1 MRNRFLLCIGWVL
14 SGFLMSCTKKDS
26 GSSTLPLLVVTPKIE
41 ISSRTQLQEVWRES
55 GASSTETSI
64 GHLVGDDAVEHL
76 PLLLGDRNYH
86 NPQIDY
92 GLWGTVPCFYYYG
105 SYDLADGA
113 GTQDFDQLICKE
125 SLFQA
130 GLEYNSLHLTEYK
143 SLTEHCS
150 VEVGDIQ
157 DSVAPQDD
165 QTNLYK
171 RRYANCS
178 VAEFDVCTVTE
189 TYDQPILGLTDPVD
203 VVVDCHDTGKQLP
216 VDAVVVEDDDVVPT
230 LTKDAIVDNIELASA
245 NEKNKIL
252 RRGDLSNANIRFFLW
267 SDMYCS
273 YYLGDVEKDGETRSV
288 DHLDCHFEEEYSSVN
303 YHTPLRDHQTAD
315 MTCTKKNREF
325 QATDENS
332 QTQFH
337 QVFNCNIDGFE
348 LASPDTAC
356 VYTKVF
362 NGEDETGQIA
372 STSFECTTADDKKLF
387 NALPPQPI
395 SLTKQDIST
404 KDILKNLWREDGA
417 LPTETSIG
425 HLVGEDAVEH
435 LPLLL
440 GDRNYHNPQ
449 IDYGLWGSLP
459 CFYYYGSY
467 DLADSAGTQD
477 FDQLICKESLFQVGL
492 EYQSVSLEDYKSP
505 AEHCSVGA
513 GDVQDS
519 AVPQADQTVLY
530 KRRYANCSVAEF
542 DVCTVTE
549 TYDAPILGLTDPS
562 EVVVDC
568 HDTGKQLPVGAVIED
583 DDDDDVAPV
592 FTKNAI
598 LNNVELASTNEKNKI
613 LRRGDL
619 SSANVRFFLWS
630 DMYCSYYLGDVER
643 DGETRSVDHLDCHFE
658 EEHSSV
664 NYHTPLRDH
673 QTADMTCTKKNREF
687 QATDENSQI
696 QFHQIFN
703 CNIDGFEL
711 ASPDTACTYTK
722 VFDGEDETGQI
733 ASTSFECAT
742 ADDKKLFDILP
753 PQPISITK
761 KDISTKDILK
771 NLWREDGASATE
783 TSIGHL
789 VGEDAVEHLP
799 LLLGDR
805 DYNNPQIDYGLWGDL
820 PCFYYYGSYDL
831 ADGAGTQDFDHLICK
846 ESLFQVGLAYQS
858 ISLEDYKSPAE
869 HCSVGAGDV
878 QDSAVPQADQTV
890 LYKRRYANCSVAEF
904 DVCTV
909 TETYDAPI
917 LGLTDPSEVVVDCHD
932 TGKQLPVDAVV
943 VEDDDVIPALT
954 KDAIVD
960 NIELA
965 SANEKNK
972 ILRRGDLSSA
982 NVRFFLWSD
991 MYCSYYLGNVER
1003 DGETRSADHLDCH
1016 FEEEHS
1022 GVNYHTPLRDHQT
1035 ADMACTKK
1043 NREFQA
1049 TDENS
1054 QTQFHQIF
1062 ECNIDGFELA
1072 SPDTA
1077 CVYTKV
1083 FNGEDETGQIAS
1095 TSFECATADDKK
1107 LFDTLPP
1114 QPISLTKQDISTKD
1128 ILKNLWRES
1137 GASGT
1142 ETSIGHLVGEDAVE
1156 HLPLLLGDR
1165 NYHNP
1170 QIDYGLWGSLPC
1182 FYYYGSYDLA
1192 DGVSTQEFDQLIC
1205 EESLFQEGL
1214 EYQSV
1219 SLEDYKSPAEHCSVG
1234 AGDVQD
1240 SAVPQADQTVLY
1252 KRRYANC
1259 SIAEFDVCTVTETYD
1274 APILGLTDPSEVVV
1288 NCHDTGKQL
1297 PVDAVVVEDDDV
1309 VPTLTKDA
1317 IVDNIE
1323 LASANEKNKIL
1334 RRGDLSNA
1342 NIRFFLWSDM
1352 YCSYYLGDVE
1362 KDGETRSVDHLDCHF
1377 EEEYSSVNYHTPL
1390 RDHQTAD
1397 MTCTKKNREFQ
1408 ATDENSQT
1416 QFHQVFNCN
1425 IDGFKLASPDTACVY
1440 TKVFN
1445 GEDETGQIAST
1456 SFECTTADDKKLFNA
1471 LPPQPISLTKQDI
1484 STKDILKNLWREDGA
1499 LPTET
1504 SIGHLVGEDAE
1515 EHLPLLLGDR
1525 NYHNHQIDYGLWGS
1539 LPCFYYYGSYDL
1551 ADGVSTQEFD
1561 QLICKESLFQVGLAY
1576 QSVSLED
1583 YKSPAEHCSVGVA
1596 GDVQDSAVP
1605 QADQTV
1611 LYKRRYAN
1619 CSVAEF
1625 DVCTVTETYDAP
1637 ILGLTDPSEVVVNCY
1652 DTGKQLPTDVVVE
1665 DVVPLLTKDA
1675 IVNNVEVA
1683 SDTEK
1688 QRVLY
1693 RGDLTNT
1700 DVRFFLWSD
1709 MYCSYY
1715 LGDAERS
1722 SEMRS
1727 VDHLDC
1733 TFEEEYS
1740 KVSYHTVLLDHQ
1752 IADLT
1757 CTKKEEEFQVS
1768 DANSQK
1774 QFHQA
1779 FECNIDGFELAS
1791 PDTACTYTKVF
1802 DGTDDEGTLVD
1813 SHFECFIADDKKL
1826 FGAVEPEDGVR
1837 SLIFSDITDL
1847 FHSSEAL
1854 NNNDLYVDTIK
1865 TALSG
1870 GDIPRE
1876 QTAIGLWN
1884 DYYCH
1889 YVSIEG
1895 VEELDSDDNS
1905 DEDGDGDNT
1914 RRSLQSLTCSSENFF
1929 TGETFPL
1936 LEGLTS
1942 LESLCSQRSG
1952 FEITHVRDLVR
1963 TEVSYQCPLIE
1974 GLTCELKLS
1983 FDERLDANAEVD
1995 ATNAVRK
2002 KLTCNNYDG
2011 QELSYES
2018 QDRPYRVS
2026 FYQAAQKNQSDTSH
2040 AFFYGG
2046 KLDSVQLQS
2055 LPERI
2060 QKAHALVWSEGLN
2073 TFFDRGVLVGS
2084 YPLPERLTELD
2095 FAISLEDI
2103 LADFTDTNYVE
2114 LPNLERRKLLR
2125 KLQGDLKDRPAP
2137 AWWPSDEAYPIDNV
2151 HRYFGHWDGF
2161 DCHYTEYKTYSGT
2174 DTSDREAK
2182 DLKDLVCF
2190 VP

>member
-41 ISSRTQLQEVWRES
+41 ISSRTQLQEIWRES
-55 GASSTETSI
+55 GASGTETSI
-64 GHLVGDDAVEHL
+64 GHLVGEDAVEHL
-76 PLLLGDRNYH
+76 PLLLGDRNYQD
-86 NPQIDY
+86 PQIDY

-113 GTQDFDQLICKE
+113 GTQDFDHLICKE

-150 VEVGDIQ
+150 VEVGDVQ

-171 RRYANCS
+171 RRYTSCS
-178 VAEFDVCTVTE
+178 IAEFDVCTVTE

-203 VVVDCHDTGKQLP
+203 VVV
-216 VDAVVVEDDDVVPT
+216 
-230 LTKDAIVDNIELASA
+230 N
-245 NEKNKIL
+245 
-252 RRGDLSNANIRFFLW
+252 
-267 SDMYCS
+267 
-273 YYLGDVEKDGETRSV
+273 
-288 DHLDCHFEEEYSSVN
+288 
-303 YHTPLRDHQTAD
+303 
-315 MTCTKKNREF
+315 
-325 QATDENS
+325 
-332 QTQFH
+332 
-337 QVFNCNIDGFE
+337 
-348 LASPDTAC
+348 
-356 VYTKVF
+356 
-362 NGEDETGQIA
+362 
-372 STSFECTTADDKKLF
+372 
-387 NALPPQPI
+387 
-395 SLTKQDIST
+395 
-404 KDILKNLWREDGA
+404 
-417 LPTETSIG
+417 
-425 HLVGEDAVEH
+425 
-435 LPLLL
+435 
-440 GDRNYHNPQ
+440 
-449 IDYGLWGSLP
+449 
-459 CFYYYGSY
+459 
-467 DLADSAGTQD
+467 
-477 FDQLICKESLFQVGL
+477 
-492 EYQSVSLEDYKSP
+492 
-505 AEHCSVGA
+505 
-513 GDVQDS
+513 
-519 AVPQADQTVLY
+519 
-530 KRRYANCSVAEF
+530 
-542 DVCTVTE
+542 
-549 TYDAPILGLTDPS
+549 
-562 EVVVDC
+562 
-568 HDTGKQLPVGAVIED
+568 
-583 DDDDDVAPV
+583 
-592 FTKNAI
+592 
-598 LNNVELASTNEKNKI
+598 
-613 LRRGDL
+613 
-619 SSANVRFFLWS
+619 
-630 DMYCSYYLGDVER
+630 
-643 DGETRSVDHLDCHFE
+643 
-658 EEHSSV
+658 
-664 NYHTPLRDH
+664 
-673 QTADMTCTKKNREF
+673 
-687 QATDENSQI
+687 
-696 QFHQIFN
+696 
-703 CNIDGFEL
+703 
-711 ASPDTACTYTK
+711 
-722 VFDGEDETGQI
+722 
-733 ASTSFECAT
+733 
-742 ADDKKLFDILP
+742 
-753 PQPISITK
+753 
-761 KDISTKDILK
+761 
-771 NLWREDGASATE
+771 
-783 TSIGHL
+783 
-789 VGEDAVEHLP
+789 
-799 LLLGDR
+799 
-805 DYNNPQIDYGLWGDL
+805 
-820 PCFYYYGSYDL
+820 
-831 ADGAGTQDFDHLICK
+831 
-846 ESLFQVGLAYQS
+846 
-858 ISLEDYKSPAE
+858 
-869 HCSVGAGDV
+869 
-878 QDSAVPQADQTV
+878 
-890 LYKRRYANCSVAEF
+890 
-904 DVCTV
+904 
-909 TETYDAPI
+909 
-917 LGLTDPSEVVVDCHD
+917 CHD

-943 VEDDDVIPALT
+943 VEDDDVIPTLT
-954 KDAIVD
+954 KDAILNNV
-960 NIELA
+960 ELA

-972 ILRRGDLSSA
+972 VLRRGDLTNA
-982 NVRFFLWSD
+982 NIRFFLWSD
-991 MYCSYYLGNVER
+991 MYCSYYLGSVER
-1003 DGETRSADHLDCH
+1003 DGETRSVDHLDCH
-1016 FEEEHS
+1016 FEEEYS

-1083 FNGEDETGQIAS
+1083 FNGEDETGQITS

-1107 LFDTLPP
+1107 LFDVLPP

-1128 ILKNLWRES
+1128 ILKALWRED
-1137 GASGT
+1137 GASST

-1156 HLPLLLGDR
+1156 YLPLLLGER

-1170 QIDYGLWGSLPC
+1170 QIDYGLWGNLPC

-1192 DGVSTQEFDQLIC
+1192 DSAGTQDFDHLIC
-1205 EESLFQEGL
+1205 KQSLFQVGL

-1219 SLEDYKSPAEHCSVG
+1219 SLEDYKSPAEHCSV
-1234 AGDVQD
+1234 
-1240 SAVPQADQTVLY
+1240 
-1252 KRRYANC
+1252 
-1259 SIAEFDVCTVTETYD
+1259 ET
-1274 APILGLTDPSEVVV
+1274 
-1288 NCHDTGKQL
+1288 
-1297 PVDAVVVEDDDV
+1297 
-1309 VPTLTKDA
+1309 
-1317 IVDNIE
+1317 
-1323 LASANEKNKIL
+1323 
-1334 RRGDLSNA
+1334 
-1342 NIRFFLWSDM
+1342 
-1352 YCSYYLGDVE
+1352 
-1362 KDGETRSVDHLDCHF
+1362 
-1377 EEEYSSVNYHTPL
+1377 
-1390 RDHQTAD
+1390 
-1397 MTCTKKNREFQ
+1397 
-1408 ATDENSQT
+1408 
-1416 QFHQVFNCN
+1416 
-1425 IDGFKLASPDTACVY
+1425 
-1440 TKVFN
+1440 
-1445 GEDETGQIAST
+1445 
-1456 SFECTTADDKKLFNA
+1456 
-1471 LPPQPISLTKQDI
+1471 
-1484 STKDILKNLWREDGA
+1484 
-1499 LPTET
+1499 
-1504 SIGHLVGEDAE
+1504 
-1515 EHLPLLLGDR
+1515 
-1525 NYHNHQIDYGLWGS
+1525 
-1539 LPCFYYYGSYDL
+1539 
-1551 ADGVSTQEFD
+1551 
-1561 QLICKESLFQVGLAY
+1561 
-1576 QSVSLED
+1576 
-1583 YKSPAEHCSVGVA
+1583 

-1637 ILGLTDPSEVVVNCY
+1637 ILGLTDPSEVVVNCHDTGTQLPVGAVIEDDDDDDVAPAFTKDAILNNVELASANEKNKVLRRGDLSNTNIRFFLWSDMYCSYYLGNAEKDGETRSVDHLDCQFEEEYPGVNYHTPLRDHQTADLTCAKKNREFQATDENSQIQFHQVFNCNIDGFEAVSPQTACVYTKVFNGEDETGQIVSTSFECATADDKKLFNALPLQPISLTKQDISTKDILKSLWREDGASSTETSIGHLVGEDAVEHLPLLLGDRNYHNPQIDYGLWGDLPCFYYYGSYDLADSAGTQDFDHLICKESLFQVGLEYQSISLEDYKSPSEHCSVGVGDVQDSAVPQADQTVLYKRRYANCSVAEFDVCTVTETYDAPILGLADPSEVVVNCY
-1652 DTGKQLPTDVVVE
+1652 DTGKQLPTDVLVE
-1665 DVVPLLTKDA
+1665 DVVPVLTKDA
-1675 IVNNVEVA
+1675 IVDNVELA

-1722 SEMRS
+1722 SETRS

-1740 KVSYHTVLLDHQ
+1740 KVSYHTVLIDHQ
-1752 IADLT
+1752 MADLT

-1768 DANSQK
+1768 DANSQR
-1774 QFHQA
+1774 QFHQT

-1791 PDTACTYTKVF
+1791 PETACTYTKVF
-1802 DGTDDEGTLVD
+1802 DGTNDEGTLVD

-1865 TALSG
+1865 TVPSG
-1870 GDIPRE
+1870 GGDAPRE

-1936 LEGLTS
+1936 LEGLTP

-1974 GLTCELKLS
+1974 GLACELKLS

-1995 ATNAVRK
+1995 VANAARK
-2002 KLTCNNYDG
+2002 KLTCNNYAG

-2026 FYQAAQKNQSDTSH
+2026 FYQEAQKNQSDTSH

-2073 TFFDRGVLVGS
+2073 TFFDQGVLVGS

-2095 FAISLEDI
+2095 FAITLEDL
-2103 LADFTDTNYVE
+2103 LADFEDPNYVE
-2114 LPNLERRKLLR
+2114 IPNLERRKLLR
-2125 KLQGDLKDRPAP
+2125 KLQGKLGGRDAP
-2137 AWWPSDEAYPIDNV
+2137 GWWPGDEAYPIDNV

-2174 DTSDREAK
+2174 STSDREAK

-2190 VP
+2190 RSIRSAPQVGSSNELAYYSADQEQELTFPVGSVNFVDTDVLPDVTPHLNLKIGGHFGGSFDDLKNYSFYSPLLVSPFELYPLPDPPRFRRESFCNFFLDRYNYDLHFDYTKQADFTTNQRYSNEIGVRLCRIYEAFSEREAELTEDGRICDVSAPRPYCVDVAENNPDVGNLAEAIELEPLTSILVPSYYVYDEERYEDSNTNNDFPSRIHRLKNVEPLITAYETRITIEEELTELFQGAVDAAQAALDEENEKETPDPDEVARLEGLLEAEQAALQTHETLIESLKSNLATEERIRDIVNPLKEEIEQIYTVWDLNGVQSFYPINLGLNGPTSNDFTNYQGDKPPYNSYTHIQRLLMTKPGISLDGDCATKEIVGDTVQRNYRTVDWLPILHLCNQRIETRVKRYPSRYLKSTLGEDGTCHMEDPDDVVLAHQTIVSYECREVNDMTCTLQKVYDGQPTGYSANNDPESFQSDPLRDDDLVDREQQETANDDSDQRTNSVDLDKPDGTGDLLYLLFQCDNGRAPAHGS